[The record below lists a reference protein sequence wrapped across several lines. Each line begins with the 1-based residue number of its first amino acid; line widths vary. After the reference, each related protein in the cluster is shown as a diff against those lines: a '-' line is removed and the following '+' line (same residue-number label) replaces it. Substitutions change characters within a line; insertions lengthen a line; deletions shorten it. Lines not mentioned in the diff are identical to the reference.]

1 MKHDVFISYS
11 RKDSDIADKIY
22 ETLTENNITCFIDR
36 VDISG
41 GEEFSPRLAEEI
53 KKSTIFLFLGSENSY
68 TATWTPKELH
78 FAVKHKEKVAIIPY
92 LIDDK
97 NIPLDIELLVLDLNI
112 RNIKDH
118 PIETV
123 LVEDIKSALEKLA
136 PKTGKEDLSMVKS
149 VIESI
154 ISSQHTKQYNI
165 DLLTHLGE
173 FNWNKRFRSSS
184 EANRPKEA
192 KEYFRS
198 AVQLSRE
205 LYGPKRF
212 GEDRQVADLFA
223 VIADIEKESNHPDDA
238 EKNYNEAIQ
247 RYRCNGTRS
256 SLRKEPLI
264 DCLLSLVE
272 IRIKKKEFSLA
283 EEHCL
288 EIKDLLSGSR
298 RVSLYSISQKALKL
312 CELWGEILREQGKG
326 IEAVNLYDEVLSLFR
341 NNDKREANGFG
352 KMLFEFAKSSIKN
365 GDLANAERYLKEAIS
380 LDNEYLDALLELARL
395 YKRMDIPA
403 NAISTYNQ
411 CFELVMKNSFLD
423 YTFATRTEDV
433 VREVAKYFNSVK
445 RYDEVDNCFLLAIA
459 KFKVDL
465 FTAKTSSARIG
476 NLYEPYADWL
486 FDHKRYSEAL
496 SFLKECEQLVQM
508 PNAVSSPTEKRFW
521 LAAKKTRCL
530 FLIGMEKVAMSCL
543 KTALDNSRDALGS
556 SDTVS
561 MFYNVAKMLRSSHL
575 NLAVNFIKQFVI
587 DNCLS
592 IEEKNRDGLSMYYTH
607 LGWFLMDFEEYQYA
621 RKPLE
626 KALELSSKED
636 RPNALNNLGRLYAS
650 IGLYAEAE
658 KLLRE
663 AFTYLDGADKK
674 DPQALAGLA
683 ENQSYMGLL
692 YLNQGNPAAATV
704 YLEKALSNYKEYSR
718 TSDSRKEDIEQTER
732 WLEKAKANL

>member
-36 VDISG
+36 IDISG
-41 GEEFSPRLAEEI
+41 GEEFSNRLAEEI
-53 KKSTIFLFLGSENSY
+53 QKSTIFLFLGSENSY

-78 FAVKHKEKVAIIPY
+78 FAVRHKNKVAIIPY

-97 NIPLDIELLVLDLNI
+97 NIPSEIELLVLDLNI
-112 RNIKDH
+112 RNIKEH

-123 LVEDIKSALEKLA
+123 LVDDIKSAMEKLA

-149 VIESI
+149 VIENI

-165 DLLTHLGE
+165 DLLTQLGE

-192 KEYFRS
+192 KEYYRS

-212 GEDRQVADLFA
+212 GEDRQVANLFA
-223 VIADIEKESNHPDDA
+223 LIADIEKESNHPDDA
-238 EKNYNEAIQ
+238 EINYIEAIQ
-247 RYRCNGTRS
+247 RYRINGTRS
-256 SLRKEPLI
+256 SLRKDSLI

-272 IRIKKKEFSLA
+272 IRIEKKEYSLA

-298 RVSLYSISQKALKL
+298 PLSLYSISPKALKL
-312 CELWGEILREQGKG
+312 CELWGDLLRQQGKG

-341 NNDKREANGFG
+341 NNEKGDRGFG
-352 KMLFEFAKSSIKN
+352 KMLYEFAKSSIKN

-380 LDNEYLDALLELARL
+380 LDNEYLEALMELARL
-395 YKRMDIPA
+395 YKMMDLQA
-403 NAISTYNQ
+403 KAISTYNQ

-423 YTFATRTEDV
+423 YTFSLRTENV
-433 VREVAKYFNSVK
+433 VNEVASYLDSIK
-445 RYDEVDNCFLLAIA
+445 RDDEVDNCYLLAIA

-476 NLYEPYADWL
+476 NLYESYADWL

-496 SFLKECEQLVQM
+496 SFFKECEQLLQL
-508 PNAVSSPTEKRFW
+508 PNSVTRPTETRFW

-530 FLIGMEKVAMSCL
+530 YLIGMENEALSCL

-575 NLAVNFIKQFVI
+575 NLAVNLIKQFVI

-592 IEEKNRDGLSMYYTH
+592 IEEKNRDGLSMYYTN

-650 IGLYAEAE
+650 IGLYDEAE

-674 DPQALAGLA
+674 DSLALARLA

-704 YLEKALSNYKEYSR
+704 YLEQALNNYKDYSR
-718 TSDSRKEDIEQTER
+718 FSDSRKDAIEQTEQ
-732 WLEKAKANL
+732 WLEKAKASL

>member
-11 RKDSDIADKIY
+11 RKDSPTARLVY
-22 ETLTENNITCFIDR
+22 ETLMENNVSCFMDTE
-36 VDISG
+36 DISG
-41 GEEFSPRLAEEI
+41 GQEFLGRLAEEI
-53 KKSTIFLFLGSENSY
+53 ENSSIFLFLGSANSY
-68 TATWTPKELH
+68 TSTWTIKELH
-78 FAVKHKEKVAIIPY
+78 YAIDLKDKLIIPY
-92 LIDDK
+92 CIDNAPVPREIK
-97 NIPLDIELLVLDLNI
+97 IVISDLNI
-112 RNIKDH
+112 RNIQEH

-123 LVEDIKSALEKLA
+123 LLKDVQLMLEKLA

-149 VIESI
+149 VIGSI

-165 DLLTHLGE
+165 DLLTRLGD
-173 FNWNKRFRSSS
+173 FNWNKRFRGSS

-192 KEYFRS
+192 KEYYSS
-198 AVQLSRE
+198 AIQLCRE
-205 LYGPKRF
+205 HYGQKRF
-212 GEDRQVADLFA
+212 GEDRQVANLFA
-223 VIADIEKESNHPDDA
+223 LIADIEKDSNHTDEA
-238 EKNYNEAIQ
+238 EKNYSEAIQ
-247 RYRCNGTRS
+247 RFRIIWSRS
-256 SLRKEPLI
+256 SSPNSSLI

-272 IRIKKKEFSLA
+272 IRIEKKEYSLA

-288 EIKDLLSGSR
+288 EIKDLLSDSPR
-298 RVSLYSISQKALKL
+298 ISLYSISQKALRL

-326 IEAVNLYDEVLSLFR
+326 IEAANLYDEVLSLFR
-341 NNDKREANGFG
+341 NNEKREDNGFG

-365 GDLANAERYLKEAIS
+365 EDLANAERYLKEAIS
-380 LDNEYLDALLELARL
+380 LDNEYLEALLELARL
-395 YKRMDIPA
+395 YKRMNKQA
-403 NAISTYNQ
+403 NAISAYNQ

-423 YTFATRTEDV
+423 YSFATRTEDV
-433 VREVAKYFNSVK
+433 VREVAKYLNSVK

-496 SFLKECEQLVQM
+496 SYYKECEQLLQM

-530 FLIGMEKVAMSCL
+530 FLIGMEKVALSCL
-543 KTALDNSRDALGS
+543 ETALDNSRDALGS

-561 MFYNVAKMLRSSHL
+561 MFYNVAKMMRSSHL
-575 NLAVNFIKQFVI
+575 NLAVNLIKQFVI

-592 IEEKNRDGLSMYYTH
+592 IEEKNRDGLSMYYTN

-650 IGLYAEAE
+650 IGLYDEAE

-663 AFTYLDGADKK
+663 ASTYNEGLAKT
-674 DPQALAGLA
+674 DPQALGELA
-683 ENQSYMGLL
+683 ESQSYMGLL

-704 YLEKALSNYKEYSR
+704 YLEQALNNYKEFSR
-718 TSDSRKEDIEQTER
+718 TSDSRKEDIEQTEQ